1 MPNNLH
7 RFNCFIGSDDYTS
20 FLKLQKYY
28 SRLFNKKITLTD
40 TFLIC
45 LQAQA
50 EENKKEI
57 EDIQLDYDI

>member
-7 RFNCFIGSDDYTS
+7 RFNCFLGSEDYIK

-28 SRLFNKKITLTD
+28 SRLFNKKVTLTE

-45 LQAQA
+45 LQAEA

-57 EDIQLDYDI
+57 EEIQLDYDI